1 MRLQILQVP
10 DCPNAAGLEALLLDL
25 VGHRTDVEISR
36 KLVEDDEQA
45 AALGMAGSPT
55 LLINGADAFADPLNT
70 PGFSCRL
77 YRDDDG
83 RLAGL
88 PSLGQLRRALARADA
103 LRHPAVPD
111 SPTPRLPNVDRVR
124 RAAFDALW
132 EGTAPQLSTL
142 AAAATQEISYT
153 RRVVAQLV
161 AAGIAT
167 IEGDLAGDP
176 VIVGADGVTV
186 RTTPH
191 RLVFRDREV
200 QTWCAFDAVGIPAAF
215 GIDAVAHTAC
225 PTCGEALHI
234 VLPNG
239 EAPGGSPVVG
249 WWPHAPQGPVNETFC
264 PTASLFCS
272 RAHLDTWLA
281 TANAPGEVLP
291 LIELADRGRVTWSLF
306 ANPQGATG
314 RDCP

>member
-111 SPTPRLPNVDRVR
+111 SPAPPLPNVDLVR
-124 RAAFDALW
+124 RAAFNSLW

-249 WWPHAPQGPVNETFC
+249 WWPHAPEGPVNETFC